1 MSNMLRILMPGM
13 LAWVAGGAIAAA
25 ADEYRLEE
33 IATPP
38 EGLSAAVAAR
48 VLPEGIRIHGPR
60 RPLCDLW
67 QIAPLSVAADFRPT
81 AAVKYP
87 FTPGQLVGVMQV
99 PRRSGLTDFRGNALE
114 AGTYTLRYGRQPM
127 DGNHI
132 GTSELADFLVA
143 IPAAQDEDPGT
154 ITDVQ
159 KLHELS
165 AAASGTTHP
174 AIFSLQPVSTPS
186 EEPSL
191 THDAGREFWI
201 LQVNIRTERGPLPV
215 RVVVVGKSEG

>member
-1 MSNMLRILMPGM
+1 MSNALRVLVVGVMV
-13 LAWVAGGAIAAA
+13 WSAGGGDAAA
-25 ADEYRLEE
+25 AEDYTLEKVDT
-33 IATPP
+33 APQ
-38 EGLSAAVAAR
+38 GLSAAIVAR
-48 VLPEGIRIHGPR
+48 VRPEGLRIKGPQ
-60 RPLCDLW
+60 RPLCELW
-67 QIAPLSVAADFRPT
+67 QVAPLSAAADFRPT

-99 PRRSGLTDFRGNALE
+99 PRRAGLTDFRGNAIE

-143 IPAAQDEDPGT
+143 IPAAQDADPAT
-154 ITDVQ
+154 ITDIQ
-159 KLHELS
+159 RLHELS

-174 AIFSLQPVSTPS
+174 AIFSLQPVTAPL
-186 EEPSL
+186 EEPTL
-191 THDAGREFWI
+191 THDEAREFWI
-201 LQVNIRTERGPLPV
+201 LQVNIETEQGPLPV